1 MKRLLV
7 TMVLLG
13 IAFSATAQMVTN
25 QPARFKNKVTSY
37 EGKIGSAASTG
48 AIDYAV
54 NNYPGT
60 TVTTDKVTS
69 PGKESELKW
78 TFVGRNGSKD
88 VYRFTFTR
96 LTKPSASFQTTDSKE
111 VQFEGKPI
119 VVFEDALHAVVM
131 ESPSAEDL
139 KSGQKTPAK

>member
-1 MKRLLV
+1 MKSLLV
-7 TMVLLG
+7 TIVLLG

-25 QPARFKNKVTSY
+25 QPARFKNKVTCY
-37 EGKIGSAASTG
+37 DGKIGSGRSTC
-48 AIDYAV
+48 AIDPAV

-60 TVTTDKVTS
+60 TVTTSKVTS
-69 PGKESELKW
+69 PGKESELSW

-88 VYRFTFTR
+88 VYRFTFAR
-96 LTKPSASFQTTDSKE
+96 LTKPGASFKTTDSKE

>member
-7 TMVLLG
+7 TIVLLG
-13 IAFSATAQMVTN
+13 IAFSATAQIVTN
-25 QPARFKNKVTSY
+25 QPARFKNKVTCY
-37 EGKIGSAASTG
+37 EGKIGSGGSTG
-48 AIDYAV
+48 TIDYAV
-54 NNYPGT
+54 DNYPGT

-139 KSGQKTPAK
+139 KSGQKAPAK